1 MLPEEEVTALGEDVA
16 ELFRW
21 VTQNRCLLA
30 VIHGAFWK
38 LWDASC
44 RQVDGLRMRIAGKSI
59 PTEKFAA
66 KKAQRYNSPH
76 PAKLPVPALVRKLLP
91 TGCVWIIFSNIQHL
105 SSVSTGND
113 VRLEWL
119 HRGRQ
124 TTRADPKHFGHI
136 RGSRRAAQK
145 RPK

>member
-1 MLPEEEVTALGEDVA
+1 MLPEEEVTALGEDVV
-16 ELFRW
+16 EIFRW

-30 VIHGAFWK
+30 EIHETFWK
-38 LWDASC
+38 LWNASC

-59 PTEKFAA
+59 PTEKFAS
-66 KKAQRYNSPH
+66 KKAQRYNSNNPT
-76 PAKLPVPALVRKLLP
+76 KLPVPALVRKRLL
-91 TGCVWIIFSNIQHL
+91 TGCFLIIFSNIQHL

-124 TTRADPKHFGHI
+124 KTRPDPKHFG
-136 RGSRRAAQK
+136 RARKRR
-145 RPK
+145 